1 MKRLF
6 YNCEK
11 IRLSYNNDVDV
22 VYDDSKYPDDDNGYL
37 IIRNVERDPGLLLH
51 IYMYDED
58 TGEDVDKGLF
68 IVDDEKHLIS
78 ITCGEQFYKPLYE
91 AYDDLIDDINK
102 I

>member
-37 IIRNVERDPGLLLH
+37 IIRNVERDPGSLLH
-51 IYMYDED
+51 IYMYDGLGSDASEIEITD
-58 TGEDVDKGLF
+58 MYDRESKILSIPKVTG
-68 IVDDEKHLIS
+68 
-78 ITCGEQFYKPLYE
+78 
-91 AYDDLIDDINK
+91 DIK
-102 I
+102 IYHAMHS